1 MMLPASSLAIELS
14 AARGVRV
21 IRCKSRKTK
30 QTWPLLAV
38 WMVLDAMWMSVNGL
52 GSLSRKFKAE
62 CGVGSP
68 RIRLRF
74 NFHTPLSFSHF
85 PQSEEF
91 EPTFNEI
98 ATAASPSHLSAT
110 DSTARIPVFF
120 MMYPRL
126 VDLVL

>member
-1 MMLPASSLAIELS
+1 
-14 AARGVRV
+14 
-21 IRCKSRKTK
+21 
-30 QTWPLLAV
+30 
-38 WMVLDAMWMSVNGL
+38 MWMSVNGL

-74 NFHTPLSFSHF
+74 NFHTPLSFSLIF

-110 DSTARIPVFF
+110 DSTARIPVFIHDV
-120 MMYPRL
+120 PKAR
-126 VDLVL
+126 